1 MLEIGSVVAKS
12 AGRDAGKV
20 GAVIKLIDDNFVMV
34 DGFCRRKKVNI
45 KHLVALNRKIEIK
58 EDAKREEIVPLLEK
72 MV

>member
-1 MLEIGSVVAKS
+1 MLEIGSVVAKN

-20 GAVIKLIDDNFVMV
+20 GAVIKIVNEKFVMV

-45 KHLVALNRKIEIK
+45 RHLIPLNRKINIK
-58 EDAKREEIVPLLEK
+58 ENAKREEIIPLLDR